1 MKRLPLKLVLLV
13 VFGNVLYA
21 TQAAAQESPT
31 TKKAATVRIIRGP
44 EVERVDPDFAIVRW
58 TCNNPGGSP
67 EHEGVVRYGTDP
79 KKLSQTAKSP
89 VRLNPEH
96 SHTVF
101 RVRMNGLEPGTTYY
115 YRIDSSE
122 SNGKADNVKSALKHF
137 KTPLSAAESFAR
149 Q

>member
-1 MKRLPLKLVLLV
+1 MKRSLLKLAMTVMVGSVLCS
-13 VFGNVLYA
+13 

-67 EHEGVVRYGTDP
+67 EHEGVVRYGTHP
-79 KKLSQTAKSP
+79 KKLTQIAKSP
-89 VRLNPEH
+89 IRLNPEH
-96 SHTVF
+96 PYTVF
-101 RVRMNGLEPGTTYY
+101 RVRMNRLEPGTTYY
-115 YRIDSSE
+115 YRVDSSE
-122 SNGKADNVKSALKHF
+122 SNGKGDNVKSALKHF
-137 KTPLSAAESFAR
+137 KTPLGAAGSFAR